1 MEYFH
6 NAANSLTTQG
16 TCEIYREE
24 LNCITIMWCVCVC
37 AWCVHVHCTY
47 MYAYM
52 YNMYVCTH
60 LPWCGQ
66 LLGWDSLCL

>member
-1 MEYFH
+1 MLRILSQH
-6 NAANSLTTQG
+6 KAPVKIQG
-16 TCEIYREE
+16 GVKLHY
-24 LNCITIMWCVCVC
+24 NYVVCVCVC

-47 MYAYM
+47 MYAYIYM